1 MEKIK
6 SAIPAEANEAVVESV
21 GDAVSSEVE
30 SIEQT
35 FQEPQ
40 SDDTASVERK
50 EDGKDKD
57 RVPSTIDANKDAIGM
72 IKERRRLDLLDTIA
86 KVQRKYLEVEE
97 VRLVHFCNASVPC
110 FLFSGSIL
118 MILVLLLLFSREKSL
133 AVFLMAY

>member
-97 VRLVHFCNASVPC
+97 VRLVHF
-110 FLFSGSIL
+110 
-118 MILVLLLLFSREKSL
+118 KK
-133 AVFLMAY
+133 